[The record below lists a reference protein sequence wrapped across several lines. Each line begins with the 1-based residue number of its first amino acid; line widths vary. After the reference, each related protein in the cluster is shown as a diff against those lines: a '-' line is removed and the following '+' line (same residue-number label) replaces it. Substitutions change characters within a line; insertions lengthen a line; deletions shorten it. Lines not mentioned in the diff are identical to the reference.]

1 MIGFWR
7 QMRLLLWKGVLVKSR
22 QKFWL
27 TVELL
32 VPLILFIILALV
44 RTRDF
49 TDFEPQCHYDSK
61 GFPSAG
67 ILPFLHSFLCSFSND
82 CHLSPTTGDEQ
93 RFIHDG
99 REKNESVIVDALYY
113 SSQQLEWI
121 GENPSK
127 FSQLLDSFTQLVKIL
142 ARLNG
147 TQIEMPK
154 LYQFFRPS
162 VNVSQTLLDL
172 GLTQEA
178 SGALAT
184 ATLTPTFFLRVFDY
198 VRELRSKPEVL
209 LMFMAFDPV
218 PILCNETIFDSSFV
232 LLPNITLTD
241 EDRRSLCGVSPL
253 ALLTYYSEY
262 QDKLTFDSYPSFR
275 GANVTLEELSQAVST
290 LFSIAQQQPIFEG
303 FSKWNHLLS
312 GSLNNITSAIFCGD
326 NPFDIATD
334 GMGPVPT
341 NAKTPFDEL
350 RLSLIEF
357 IEKIV
362 PGQQKHEKQF
372 CHDVWVRDDLNCTSL
387 ESAVLQRLRPLFSG
401 YILVTPPSPAVNEL
415 IDILNNP
422 LRMADFVRQQLYKYP
437 EIANNLQTA
446 LYGSDLRA
454 ASMNVLVFLQRFG
467 KMLPIEPEL
476 LKSMEFALEHI
487 FAPATDPYSF
497 GALTKNV
504 TETFNQYATCFL
516 LDRFVMVANES
527 VMEETATCL
536 ADYQQYF
543 SGIVVMNMTDNA
555 TEFDPV
561 TFYKIRHL
569 PSLVDNTYYYED
581 NPRRVFD
588 RNHPFS
594 DLKYLTYGFSF
605 LQEAVERAIIGLRVN
620 SNRPLGMYAQQ
631 EPYPCV
637 AFDKFN
643 IAVFLGLFTI
653 LSFICPAALLV
664 KNIVYEKELRLKE
677 HMRIMGLGDMVHLWS
692 WAIISLVLN
701 LISTAIIAAI
711 IKFGNLLVVVD
722 FSLIFVFLSLF
733 AMSSI
738 ALCLLLSTFFTNAN
752 ISTAATC
759 LIYFLF
765 FFPFQISLRARS
777 KAFTQFTLIFPQTT
791 LGYGSAMLAMYSDD
805 GKGTWKDI
813 DSIYLEAYDVSLV
826 NCMVAFALQIV
837 SFILLAWYKSA
848 VSPGIYGVSLPWYFF
863 LTKRYWFPKSI
874 ESTEYNISAESS
886 PSANDNFE
894 TEPSDLTVTVFISGM
909 TKVYG
914 NGTIALDNLTLRLY
928 EDQITALLGHNGA
941 GKTTTMSILCGLY
954 SPSSGTASVYGMDIR
969 REIQQVRDVL
979 GVCPQH
985 NVLFSHLTVSE
996 QLQLFAA
1003 LKGTPSDQVQ
1013 RDVDNILQ
1021 SVSLVDKAN
1030 DLAST
1035 LSGGMKRRLC
1045 IGIAL
1050 VGGSRFV
1057 ILDEPTAGVDVTSRR
1072 EIWSLL
1078 QKNKKGRTILL
1089 STHHMDEADILSDRI
1104 ALLSEGRLIT
1114 LGSSIFLKN
1123 RYGNAFQVFACK
1135 EDHSR
1140 DYTAVVTRIITEA
1153 TIPIRLSDETENELV
1168 FSIPISTD
1176 SQELEKFFTFFDLKK
1191 DQYWIGEY
1199 GISAPTLQEIFV
1211 ALSPQKEYVV
1221 PRHRAGILSK
1231 IRKGLRGGV
1240 VESDERQLIR
1250 TMAPTNDTGSSN
1262 TAILGTTV
1270 GPPTVNDTR
1279 ESPPDDLG
1287 EDLVRTPLTGWDLT
1301 MSHTKAILKSRSQ
1314 YTIRSKKLI
1323 LFEVILPVCLLFS
1336 CELYA
1341 YIQMGGQT
1349 TVMVTS
1355 QPSLPLIPE
1364 MYGNGTY
1371 SYVSLWDR
1379 DPSSLSYQIMK
1390 SFEEP
1395 PDMGTRCVN
1404 NLPIFRRQLAAG
1416 CDMTLGNGQFD
1427 WNANETEIPYN
1438 VDLACEC
1445 KPTLV
1450 WNCSVEDYP
1459 LDAIPT
1465 VTLNTTMHL
1474 WDMSYRNISQLRMAT
1489 RWWGNGTMLDVLG
1502 GFSLG
1507 HTSVRAKT
1515 QKQVQTEIQGWHSLV
1530 TGVNRTAVA
1539 LNVNVTTDSDAPSI
1553 EDPFLKNM
1561 TTTDFIAA
1569 VLGSMDTQQNVKAWF
1584 NNKLYTSLPIFTS
1597 FLSNALLRVESEDAD
1612 PSNLGIIAVNHPM
1625 NQTVKST
1632 FDAQANTKLIVFRIV
1647 LLVLVLCVIP
1657 AGFTVF
1663 LVEERVC
1670 DAFHLQLVSG
1680 LSRRTYWLT
1689 GYVFDMCIY
1698 TLSLIAIL
1706 LIYVIFGVKEFAY
1719 SFESLCCFFLM
1730 FQLYGLCAVLWAYV
1744 LQRRFDVAA
1753 LSFVL
1758 ISIGTFFVGIVAT
1771 LTVILI
1777 EQLMREDPTLIGP
1790 HTICSTVFL
1799 ILPQYNLGMA
1809 VFRGSFVFQLV
1820 QLGENFLRELNRPD
1834 LFSSLPIPSLLQWSL
1849 MGIHCACLVAHIVVA
1864 ALVLFILERE
1874 PFGFLRRWEQ
1884 IRTRRLLESSRSAVD
1899 EDVIAEQ
1906 RKVDEL
1912 EDSGDNPLVVKD
1924 LAKAYTKTALAVRNV
1939 SFAVDQGEC
1948 FGLLGLNGAG
1958 KTTTFAILTQKIRP
1972 GFGTVHIHGR
1982 SMVIGDRSSFDQ
1994 VGYCPQ
2000 FDALNMKLTTTE
2012 NIELFARI
2020 RGVPEKHIK
2029 PLVTQLLVSLHLKAY
2044 SSTVTA
2050 ALSGGNRRKVSVAI
2064 ALINHPSLIL
2074 LDEPSAGMDPGSQ
2087 QFLWKVIDR
2096 LRKSGKAVVIT
2107 SHSMEE
2113 CEALCTRIA
2122 IMDRGQLRCIG
2133 SKQHLKNK
2141 FGEGHS
2147 LTVKMSSQND
2157 ALLAAKFVRSHL
2169 KGAKVESVHCSTVFF
2184 HIVREASSISDIYR
2198 VVNQLKREFSVE
2210 DFSLSQSTLAE
2221 VFHSLAMQSSA
2232 SASVSSGPTAS
2243 TAETDL
2249 TD

>member
-1 MIGFWR
+1 
-7 QMRLLLWKGVLVKSR
+7 MR
-22 QKFWL
+22 
-27 TVELL
+27 
-32 VPLILFIILALV
+32 
-44 RTRDF
+44 RD
-49 TDFEPQCHYDSK
+49 Q
-61 GFPSAG
+61 
-67 ILPFLHSFLCSFSND
+67 
-82 CHLSPTTGDEQ
+82 
-93 RFIHDG
+93 
-99 REKNESVIVDALYY
+99 
-113 SSQQLEWI
+113 
-121 GENPSK
+121 
-127 FSQLLDSFTQLVKIL
+127 
-142 ARLNG
+142 
-147 TQIEMPK
+147 
-154 LYQFFRPS
+154 
-162 VNVSQTLLDL
+162 
-172 GLTQEA
+172 
-178 SGALAT
+178 
-184 ATLTPTFFLRVFDY
+184 
-198 VRELRSKPEVL
+198 
-209 LMFMAFDPV
+209 
-218 PILCNETIFDSSFV
+218 
-232 LLPNITLTD
+232 
-241 EDRRSLCGVSPL
+241 
-253 ALLTYYSEY
+253 
-262 QDKLTFDSYPSFR
+262 
-275 GANVTLEELSQAVST
+275 
-290 LFSIAQQQPIFEG
+290 
-303 FSKWNHLLS
+303 
-312 GSLNNITSAIFCGD
+312 
-326 NPFDIATD
+326 
-334 GMGPVPT
+334 
-341 NAKTPFDEL
+341 
-350 RLSLIEF
+350 
-357 IEKIV
+357 
-362 PGQQKHEKQF
+362 
-372 CHDVWVRDDLNCTSL
+372 
-387 ESAVLQRLRPLFSG
+387 
-401 YILVTPPSPAVNEL
+401 
-415 IDILNNP
+415 
-422 LRMADFVRQQLYKYP
+422 
-437 EIANNLQTA
+437 
-446 LYGSDLRA
+446 
-454 ASMNVLVFLQRFG
+454 
-467 KMLPIEPEL
+467 
-476 LKSMEFALEHI
+476 
-487 FAPATDPYSF
+487 
-497 GALTKNV
+497 
-504 TETFNQYATCFL
+504 CFL
-516 LDRFVMVANES
+516 LDRFVTVANES

-555 TEFDPV
+555 TEFDPI

-765 FFPFQISLRARS
+765 FFPFQISLKARS
-777 KAFTQFTLIFPQTT
+777 KTFTQFTLIFPQTT

-863 LTKRYWFPKSI
+863 LTKRYWFPKSV
-874 ESTEYNISAESS
+874 ESTEYNISADSS

-894 TEPSDLTVTVFISGM
+894 TEPRDLTVTVFISGM

-954 SPSSGTASVYGMDIR
+954 SPSSGTASVYGKDIR

-1003 LKGTPSDQVQ
+1003 LKGTPSNQIQ
-1013 RDVDNILQ
+1013 HDVDNILQ

-1168 FSIPISTD
+1168 FSENGLSGVSGVIMILQFWAVVTRIITEATIPIRLSDETENELVFSIPISTD

-1250 TMAPTNDTGSSN
+1250 TMASTNDTGSSN
-1262 TAILGTTV
+1262 TAILGPTV
-1270 GPPTVNDTR
+1270 GPPTVNDNR

-1404 NLPIFRRQLAAG
+1404 NLPIFRSLWDRDPSSLSYQIMKSFEEPPDMGTRCVNNLPIFRRDLPTSSFYWIGKKKPQQLAAG
-1416 CDMTLGNGQFD
+1416 CDMTLGNGQLD

-1459 LDAIPT
+1459 LDEIPT

-1515 QKQVQTEIQGWHSLV
+1515 SNQVQTEIQGWHSLV
-1530 TGVNRTAVA
+1530 SGQLVHR
-1539 LNVNVTTDSDAPSI
+1539 I
-1553 EDPFLKNM
+1553 
-1561 TTTDFIAA
+1561 
-1569 VLGSMDTQQNVKAWF
+1569 VLW
-1584 NNKLYTSLPIFTS
+1584 IFTS
-1597 FLSNALLRVESEDAD
+1597 FLSNALLRVESKDTD
-1612 PSNLGIIAVNHPM
+1612 PSNLGMVAVSHPM

-1689 GYVFDMCIY
+1689 GYAFDMCIY

-1730 FQLYGLCAVLWAYV
+1730 FLLYGLCAVLWAYV

-1790 HTICSTVFL
+1790 HTVCSTVFL

-1820 QLGENFLRELNRPD
+1820 QLGENFLKGSWESCGIGCRSEGFIIIDSLVENR
-1834 LFSSLPIPSLLQWSL
+1834 
-1849 MGIHCACLVAHIVVA
+1849 
-1864 ALVLFILERE
+1864 
-1874 PFGFLRRWEQ
+1874 
-1884 IRTRRLLESSRSAVD
+1884 RSAVD

-1912 EDSGDNPLVVKD
+1912 EESGDNPLVVKD

-2074 LDEPSAGMDPGSQ
+2074 L
-2087 QFLWKVIDR
+2087 
-2096 LRKSGKAVVIT
+2096 VIT

-2147 LTVKMSSQND
+2147 LTVKMTSQND
-2157 ALLAAKFVRSHL
+2157 ALLAAKFVQSHL
-2169 KGAKVESVHCSTVFF
+2169 KGAKMESVHCSTVFF

-2210 DFSLSQSTLAE
+2210 DFSLSQSKWSLFTVQPYFFISSEKLPVFLIFIGLSIRGLYFLVVFPAQVNGVLVTIIEERVLSRGLRQSAASSSSINTMGSRGGAHSVYVGNLPYQTSEQAIGDHFSQAGQVTNVKIVYDRETGRMKGFGFCEFSDAAGANNAVNTLNGADFGGRQLR
-2221 VFHSLAMQSSA
+2221 VNYANNN
-2232 SASVSSGPTAS
+2232 
-2243 TAETDL
+2243 
-2249 TD
+2249 